1 MNRIKVL
8 LIAVLTLAISI
19 TMKAGEN
26 DWYFFLSP
34 SYYINPI
41 ARNLHQ
47 GLSLGFEKEI
57 SRRQI
62 AGFSIVAREKS
73 LYTQGSFAIADYSL
87 TGFYKSA
94 LWSGKND
101 NIHLSMGGNIGS
113 GKSKGFTF
121 GLNLGIEYSISLS
134 NRMKLFV
141 AQENLL
147 VFRSDNLLLSG
158 LSLGIKIPLS
168 L

>member
-1 MNRIKVL
+1 MNKIKIL
-8 LIAVLTLAISI
+8 FIAVLALVST
-19 TMKAGEN
+19 TMKAGDN

-34 SYYINPI
+34 SYYINPL
-41 ARNLHQ
+41 ARKLHQ
-47 GLSLGFEKEI
+47 GLSIGFEKEI
-57 SRRQI
+57 SRRQV
-62 AGFSIVAREKS
+62 AGFSLVAREKS
-73 LYTQGSFAIADYSL
+73 LYTQGTFAIADYSL
-87 TGFYKSA
+87 TGFYKPA

-121 GLNLGIEYSISLS
+121 GLNLGLEYSITFR

-147 VFRSDNLLLSG
+147 VFRSDNLLISG
-158 LSLGIKIPLS
+158 LLIGIKIPLS